1 MGLDYEMR
9 FSPKSEYVA
18 LDKENMDYVPF
29 LEITAKLKGSATIN
43 ARSSY
48 EKYVKKGKQNPG
60 DLITWPLFEKYDK
73 MLTTLGKTVAVET
86 FQSTVDGINK
96 TVDLLKSKIAGIKF
110 KVITTN
116 SWFEGVDK
124 SDKFEYDGLVV
135 ETSEEKEYL

>member
-1 MGLDYEMR
+1 M
-9 FSPKSEYVA
+9 
-18 LDKENMDYVPF
+18 
-29 LEITAKLKGSATIN
+29 
-43 ARSSY
+43 
-48 EKYVKKGKQNPG
+48 KKGKQNPG